1 MGGLHVVFLVL
12 EVAIPL
18 LHPLKF
24 LHCPQVY
31 SAQGLYGLVQLNRAP
46 LGLGRVLHR
55 DPDRQRPL
63 VGHAIGVPQPVQEA
77 FFLHAGLQLSLLQHP
92 GLSLQPQLQVILGPG
107 RPVIL
112 HPGPLQG
119 QLLTGALLQ
128 LDRQC
133 PPGSLQGF
141 HLGLPLG
148 NLLFQRLGL
157 LDRVPKQPVLA
168 GLVCLSGPQLVPQLG
183 KQWRECPHG
192 AP

>member
-1 MGGLHVVFLVL
+1 MH
-12 EVAIPL
+12 
-18 LHPLKF
+18 
-24 LHCPQVY
+24 
-31 SAQGLYGLVQLNRAP
+31 
-46 LGLGRVLHR
+46 
-55 DPDRQRPL
+55 
-63 VGHAIGVPQPVQEA
+63 
-77 FFLHAGLQLSLLQHP
+77 LQLSLLQHP

-157 LDRVPKQPVLA
+157 LDRVPEQPVLA

-183 KQWRECPHG
+183 KQRRECPHG